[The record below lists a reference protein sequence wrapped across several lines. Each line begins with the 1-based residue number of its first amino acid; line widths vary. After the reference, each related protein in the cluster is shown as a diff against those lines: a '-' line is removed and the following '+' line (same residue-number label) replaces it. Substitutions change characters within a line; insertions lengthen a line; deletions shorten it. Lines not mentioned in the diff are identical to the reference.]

1 MTSWA
6 SKPYWQ
12 VADDMAFRAYRSL
25 FCQLSKR
32 GIYHYTQE
40 VPLFLDYVSDISE
53 THACI
58 EYGYQVKSSDS
69 VSTPDNLG
77 FCLTADDYAEIE
89 IISMV
94 PKGYHVKKLKKN
106 SRYSFDLLNV
116 IRHEIEHV
124 FQDGE
129 FKLKDIDLTVHERS
143 DNNFM
148 LEPKEIPAYVHGF
161 RLCTTSRR
169 MFEQQ
174 VKSYIE
180 GHGSALKLSKSE
192 INKTYDVWTN
202 YLKNLSL

>member
-6 SKPYWQ
+6 DKPYWQ

-25 FCQLSKR
+25 FSQLTTR

-40 VPLFLDYVSDISE
+40 IPLFLNYTSDISE
-53 THACI
+53 TQGCI
-58 EYGYQVKSSDS
+58 EYGYQVKSADS
-69 VSTPDNLG
+69 ISAPDNLG

-89 IISMV
+89 IISML
-94 PKGYHVKKLKKN
+94 PKGYHIRKLKKN
-106 SRYSFDLLNV
+106 SRYCFDLLNV

-129 FKLKDIDLTVHERS
+129 FKLKDINLVEHERS

-148 LEPKEIPAYVHGF
+148 LEGKEIPAYVHGF
-161 RLCTTSRR
+161 RLCTTSKKA
-169 MFEQQ
+169 FEQQ
-174 VKSYIE
+174 VKSYI
-180 GHGSALKLSKSE
+180 GVHGSALNLSRSE
-192 INKTYDVWTN
+192 MNKTYDVWTN